1 MNKKIDV
8 TSPFLPPLEEFQA
21 LLPLLWE
28 NRNLTNGG
36 VYHNQLEA
44 QLASTTNV
52 GNCSLI
58 NNGTIALLLGLKALG
73 LSGEVITTPFSF
85 IATSHVLMWLGL
97 RPVFVDIDPVTLNL
111 SPDEIEDAI
120 TPQTSAI
127 LGVHCYGTPCDVEA
141 IDKIAKKHSLQVIYD
156 AAHAFGVEDDNGSI
170 LRHGDL
176 SVVSFH
182 ATKVFHTFEGGGVFS
197 QNAKLIDSINNLRN
211 FGIKNYDEIS
221 DLGLN
226 GKLNEVS
233 CAMGLIQLK
242 HFQTT
247 LIGREKIDAC
257 YRAHIECKEY
267 IRLPATTG
275 ACTKNYSY
283 FPILVKE
290 SKRFNRNGLYDFLQ
304 NKGIFTRKYFYPLIS
319 DQTIY
324 RNFQKGPLITASVVA
339 SEILC
344 LPIYPDMELEDALYV
359 LENIDAYFQQ

>member
-1 MNKKIDV
+1 MNKKINV
-8 TSPFLPPLEEFQA
+8 TCPFLPPLEEFEA

-44 QLASTTNV
+44 QLASATNL
-52 GNCSLI
+52 GKCSLF
-58 NNGTIALLLGLKALG
+58 NNGTIALLLALKSLN

-85 IATSHVLMWLGL
+85 IATSHVLVWLGL
-97 RPVFVDIDPVTLNL
+97 RPVFVDIDPETLNL
-111 SPDEIEDAI
+111 SPDAIQDAI

-141 IDKIAKKHSLQVIYD
+141 IDKIAKKHSLRVIYD
-156 AAHAFGVEDDNGSI
+156 AAHAFGVEDDGGSI

-197 QNAKLIDSINNLRN
+197 KNSKIIETVNNLRN
-211 FGIKNYDEIS
+211 FGIKNYEEIS
-221 DLGLN
+221 DFGLN

-242 HFQTT
+242 HFQTM

-257 YRAHIECKEY
+257 YRSYMDGKEH
-267 IRLPATTG
+267 IRLPTTTG
-275 ACTKNYSY
+275 AYTKNYSY

-290 SKRFNRNGLYDFLQ
+290 TRKFNRNGLYDFLQ
-304 NKGIFTRKYFYPLIS
+304 NRGIFTRKYFYPLIS
-319 DQTIY
+319 DQLIY
-324 RNFQKGPLITASVVA
+324 KNSRRGQLNTASVIA

-344 LPIYPDMELEDALYV
+344 LPIYSDLEPEDALYV
-359 LENIDAYFQQ
+359 LENIDSYFQQ